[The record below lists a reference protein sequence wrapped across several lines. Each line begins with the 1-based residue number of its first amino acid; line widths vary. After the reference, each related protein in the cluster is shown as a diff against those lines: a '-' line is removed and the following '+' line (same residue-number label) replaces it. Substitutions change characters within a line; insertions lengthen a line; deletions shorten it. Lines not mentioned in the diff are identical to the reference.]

1 MDLVTEEILT
11 RLPVKSLKRFMC
23 VSKLWLTLISSRYF
37 THRFLTVPSPRLYM
51 CLWDVNNYLD
61 TEILSS
67 APQDANT
74 TTTTPSAFLVDHDLT
89 TPRMGSYILQN
100 LGGFMCYVYWNKLR
114 IYNPATR
121 QLVTLPFKK
130 SDHMIVPPGGK
141 KIVRYYFG
149 YDPLNHKYK
158 VVSSISVHLKQN
170 MEVISSENWVFVLE
184 GGLCFWKKAVLT
196 SPDFCPHV
204 PCKMEGLC
212 IDGVIYYMALLGPF
226 EYVFVSFDV
235 KSEEFNMIQVPRRDG
250 DELLERFQNVGL
262 LKYGGKP
269 TLFDQTNLKDK
280 GVVALWS
287 VEDAGSKKWSCKS
300 LVVQPSQMHLVNTIT
315 FNVKGT
321 TQNGKVLLIPKD
333 FLFPFHILSYDIQKY
348 DMIKIEIRGMCVDVM
363 FIDQSERVIRASLL
377 GVP

>member
-1 MDLVTEEILT
+1 MDFTEHYGFSDGGDSHETACEISKEIHVCFKALANAHQLT
-11 RLPVKSLKRFMC
+11 IFHPPFP
-23 VSKLWLTLISSRYF
+23 Y
-37 THRFLTVPSPRLYM
+37 TVPSPRLYM

-184 GGLCFWKKAVLT
+184 GGLCFWKKAALT

-235 KSEEFNMIQVPRRDG
+235 KSEEFNMIQIPRRDG

-262 LKYGGKP
+262 LEYGGKP

-300 LVVQPSQMHLVNTIT
+300 QVVQPSQLHLVNTIT

-333 FLFPFHILSYDIQKY
+333 FLFTFHILSYDIQKY
-348 DMIKIEIRGMCVDVM
+348 DMRKIEIRGMCRRDVYGP
-363 FIDQSERVIRASLL
+363 E
-377 GVP
+377 

>member
-1 MDLVTEEILT
+1 
-11 RLPVKSLKRFMC
+11 
-23 VSKLWLTLISSRYF
+23 
-37 THRFLTVPSPRLYM
+37 M
-51 CLWDVNNYLD
+51 CLWDANDYLNC
-61 TEILSS
+61 EILSS
-67 APQDANT
+67 ALLDATTT
-74 TTTTPSAFLVDHDLT
+74 TTTTPSPFLVDHYLT
-89 TPRMGSYILQN
+89 TPRMGRHILQN
-100 LGGFMCYVYWNKLR
+100 LGGFMCYIYWNKPR
-114 IYNPATR
+114 MYNPATR

-149 YDPLNHKYK
+149 YDALNHKYK

-184 GGLCFWKKAVLT
+184 GGVCSWKKAALT

-212 IDGVIYYMALLGPF
+212 IDGVIYYMALLGP
-226 EYVFVSFDV
+226 
-235 KSEEFNMIQVPRRDG
+235 DG

-262 LKYGGKP
+262 LEYGGKP

-300 LVVQPSQMHLVNTIT
+300 LVVQPSQLHLVNTIT
-315 FNVKGT
+315 FNVKGI
-321 TQNGKVLLIPKD
+321 TQNGKVLLIPKNI
-333 FLFPFHILSYDIQKY
+333 LFPFHILSYDIQNN
-348 DMIKIEIRGMCVDVM
+348 DMRKIEIRGIPDRWFNMDEEAEVCVDVM
-363 FIDQSERVIRASLL
+363 FMDQSESVISSDFVSSLDWTERDNHDTYIHRSL
-377 GVP
+377 PLSVSLPIL